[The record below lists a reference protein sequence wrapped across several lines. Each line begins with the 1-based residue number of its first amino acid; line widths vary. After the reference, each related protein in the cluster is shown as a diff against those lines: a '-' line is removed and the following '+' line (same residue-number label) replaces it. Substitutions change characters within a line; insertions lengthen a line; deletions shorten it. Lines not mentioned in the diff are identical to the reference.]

1 MNLTKRKPI
10 LSVVD
15 RSAQAAKMFTTALQ
29 EFKDINADVA
39 LEKEQIQTEI
49 QELQQKSTDLSALE
63 TKNMRFI
70 SKLEE
75 FLS

>member
-1 MNLTKRKPI
+1 MNLGKRKPI

-15 RSAQAAKMFTTALQ
+15 RSVQAVKLFTTTLQ

-39 LEKEQIQTEI
+39 LEKEQIKMEI
-49 QELQQKSTDLSALE
+49 QELQQKSTDLTTLE
-63 TKNMRFI
+63 TKNAQFI
-70 SKLEE
+70 GKLEN